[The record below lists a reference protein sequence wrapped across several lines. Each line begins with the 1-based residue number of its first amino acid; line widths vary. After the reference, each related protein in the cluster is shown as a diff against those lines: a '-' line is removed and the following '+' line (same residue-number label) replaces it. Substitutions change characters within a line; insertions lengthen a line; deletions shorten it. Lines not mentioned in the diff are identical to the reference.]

1 MGANGRSDA
10 AANLTY
16 TKFLFVLPHADDAA
30 SLTKI
35 RGAGANISRIF
46 FNDYDADGTR
56 DPQPQETIQF
66 LSADAVPAG
75 AQGVGAAQ
83 FVAHVTAN

>member
-35 RGAGANISRIF
+35 RGAIRGDNV
-46 FNDYDADGTR
+46 
-56 DPQPQETIQF
+56 ETYPRF
-66 LSADAVPAG
+66 
-75 AQGVGAAQ
+75 AAKL
-83 FVAHVTAN
+83 TAS